1 MADWKKCVNE
11 DCQYFRENGKC
22 HEVCKYSK
30 IKRIITNADRIRS
43 MSDEELAEFL
53 DDGVPSCTDYC
64 PDFKAGCAFGCKHK
78 QGKEFLVC
86 WLQSEAE

>member
-22 HEVCKYSK
+22 HEVCKDSK
-30 IKRIITNADRIRS
+30 IKRILTNADRIRS
-43 MSDEELAEFL
+43 MDNEELAEFL
-53 DDGVPSCTDYC
+53 SSLIRNGHEYLTGEGDWL
-64 PDFKAGCAFGCKHK
+64 
-78 QGKEFLVC
+78 Q